1 MDEPYPPNFGL
12 SSNGQP
18 NSKFRAFLKSKRSQ
32 EIAIRTAQEMFKHC
46 RVYLDTLS
54 KCIECSNVC
63 TGSIYYIARS
73 KSKKLEFQSAFDS
86 TLRKSKV
93 SILDRGA
100 ITKMESWNANQFTR
114 MRTCR
119 KKRIILTL
127 ILVVPRTSETVKM
140 FGEASFSADGDFFAH
155 AALSIIDVSSKG
167 NIVTIIDPSLT
178 RSSSYQTMVKA
189 IGDGIARDVGAWNSK
204 RTKVNILG
212 DDLYGNLQG
221 RSDLCAPWAVYV
233 LTLVMINNQSMST
246 IYRRLHQ
253 ESQQERDN
261 RILRFLFHLST
272 NKSVAR
278 FRKDAVESFE

>member
-1 MDEPYPPNFGL
+1 
-12 SSNGQP
+12 
-18 NSKFRAFLKSKRSQ
+18 
-32 EIAIRTAQEMFKHC
+32 
-46 RVYLDTLS
+46 
-54 KCIECSNVC
+54 
-63 TGSIYYIARS
+63 
-73 KSKKLEFQSAFDS
+73 
-86 TLRKSKV
+86 
-93 SILDRGA
+93 
-100 ITKMESWNANQFTR
+100 
-114 MRTCR
+114 
-119 KKRIILTL
+119 
-127 ILVVPRTSETVKM
+127 
-140 FGEASFSADGDFFAH
+140 
-155 AALSIIDVSSKG
+155 
-167 NIVTIIDPSLT
+167 
-178 RSSSYQTMVKA
+178 MVKA